1 MSMAF
6 NLNRSEGTNLILN
19 GKVKGIQIEGCKNCA
34 VIVDDVV
41 SAIEILNCVDVKV
54 QIKGKVPQI
63 IID

>member
-54 QIKGKVPQI
+54 QIKGKVP
-63 IID
+63 